1 MKKIILTAAFALTAI
16 SSVFAAE
23 NTDLELENERW
34 FGKFTAYVCNDGN
47 TQASEAPS
55 ELADYQVEFGH
66 IGTDYS
72 LDNFI
77 MKAVFVENGTK
88 CSYSAFLTADN
99 AAWTITLDQSKAFAT
114 EGSGTCSQGQALID
128 QVLAFNNYTYLHG
141 RAAIYSTFSNADVA
155 CADGSGKIG
164 IHFQVLGRRQ

>member
-1 MKKIILTAAFALTAI
+1 MILVAAFALSAV
-16 SSVFAAE
+16 SSAFA
-23 NTDLELENERW
+23 NTDLALENERW
-34 FGKFTAYVCNDGN
+34 YGKFTAYVCNDGN
-47 TQASEAPS
+47 TQAAEVPA
-55 ELADYQVEFGH
+55 EFAGYNVEFGH

-77 MKAVFVENGTK
+77 MKATFTENGTE

-99 AAWTITLDQSKAFAT
+99 AAWTIALTESRAFAVN
-114 EGSGTCSQGQALID
+114 GNGTCEEGKAVID
-128 QVLAFNNYTYLHG
+128 QVLTFNNYKYLHG

-164 IHFQVLGRRQ
+164 LHFQVLGRRQ